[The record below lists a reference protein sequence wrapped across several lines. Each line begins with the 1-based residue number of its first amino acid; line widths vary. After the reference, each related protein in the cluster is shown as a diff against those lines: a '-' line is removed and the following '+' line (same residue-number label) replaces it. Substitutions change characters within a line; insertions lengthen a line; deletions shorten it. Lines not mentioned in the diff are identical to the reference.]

1 MKRILITGA
10 NSFVGTNVER
20 WLMRQPDYYQVD
32 TVDTMNDAWKQADF
46 SRYDVVFH
54 VAGIAHVDPKP
65 EMAPLYYKVN
75 RDLAI
80 EVAKCA
86 RDKGVKQFIY
96 MSSGIVY
103 KVSKSL
109 KGDVRTP
116 ETLPNPNDFYG
127 DSKLQAEREVVNVN
141 LNADG
146 NPNPN
151 PNLNLNLNADGNLNF
166 NPNGDVDLNLNG
178 NVNVNPNLNGDG
190 MKVCIL
196 RPPMI
201 YGPGSKG
208 NFLRLG
214 WLATKTP
221 VFPEWHN
228 KRSMLYIDNLAEF
241 VRQIIDREMS
251 GTFFPQNAELVDT
264 VEIVK
269 YFAKKYH
276 HRIWISRIFNPLVWL
291 ASFFLPQVPKMFAD
305 CYYVPEM
312 SKYEFDYQ
320 IVSFEDSLKR
330 LEITDANRRMK

>member
-10 NSFVGTNVER
+10 NSFVGTNIER
-20 WLMRQPDYYQVD
+20 WLMRQPDCYQVD
-32 TVDTMNDAWKQADF
+32 TVDTMNDAWKHADF

-80 EVAKCA
+80 EVATWA
-86 RDKGVKQFIY
+86 RDHGVKQFIY

-116 ETLPNPNDFYG
+116 DTITNPNDFYG
-127 DSKLQAEREVVNVN
+127 DSKLQAERGVVNVN
-141 LNADG
+141 LNADV

-151 PNLNLNLNADGNLNF
+151 FNLNGNLNLNLNC
-166 NPNGDVDLNLNG
+166 DLNG
-178 NVNVNPNLNGDG
+178 NLNGDG

-264 VEIVK
+264 VEIVR

>member
-20 WLMRQPDYYQVD
+20 WLMRQPDCYQVD

-116 ETLPNPNDFYG
+116 DTIPNPNDFYG
-127 DSKLQAEREVVNVN
+127 DSKLQAERGVVNVN
-141 LNADG
+141 LNADV
-146 NPNPN
+146 NPNLNGNLNADVNLNFN
-151 PNLNLNLNADGNLNF
+151 PNLNLNLNGN
-166 NPNGDVDLNLNG
+166 D
-178 NVNVNPNLNGDG
+178 NLNGDG

-264 VEIVK
+264 VEIVR